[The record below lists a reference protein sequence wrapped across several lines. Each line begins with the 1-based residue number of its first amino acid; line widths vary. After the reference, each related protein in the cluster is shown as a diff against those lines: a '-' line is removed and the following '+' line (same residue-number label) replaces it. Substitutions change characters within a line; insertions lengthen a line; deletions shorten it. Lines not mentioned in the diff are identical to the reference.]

1 MLPLL
6 PFVYEPL
13 PSRVVF
19 GAGSLHK
26 LAEEI
31 DQLGV
36 MRALVLCTPEQRA
49 IGADIVV
56 MLGTRFAGV
65 FDGAAMHVPV
75 GVADAA
81 REKAKRVRADCCVA
95 IGGGSTTGLAK
106 AIALTAKLP
115 ILAIPTT
122 YAGSEMTPIW
132 GITEGN
138 VKKTGRD
145 RVVLPKTVIYDPFLT
160 TSLPVALS
168 VTSGINAIAHC
179 VEALYSRDANP
190 IVSLM
195 AEEGIRALASG
206 LPEIARQPR
215 NIDARSGVLYGAWL
229 GGVSLGAVGMALH
242 HKLCHTL
249 GGTFDLPHAGTHTVI
264 LPHAVAYNA
273 AAAPEAMERVARAL
287 GVSSAAQG
295 LYDLAAS
302 LGAPV
307 SLQALGMRRE
317 QLDQAADL
325 AVMNPY
331 YNPRPVTRDGVR
343 KLLEDAFEGRR
354 PDAPRYAVALEERQ

>member
-1 MLPLL
+1 MSL
-6 PFVYEPL
+6 PFVYEAL

-19 GAGSLHK
+19 GVGSLQK
-26 LAEEI
+26 LPEEI
-31 DQLGV
+31 DKLGV
-36 MRALVLCTPEQRA
+36 TRALVLCTPEQRA

-56 MLGTRFAGV
+56 MLGARCAAV
-65 FDGAAMHVPV
+65 FDGAVMHVPV
-75 GVADAA
+75 EVADAA
-81 REKAKRVRADCCVA
+81 REKAKRVGADCSVA

-106 AIALTAKLP
+106 AIALTSELP

-132 GITEGN
+132 GLTEGG

-145 RVVLPKTVIYDPFLT
+145 VRVLPKTVIYDPALT
-160 TSLPVALS
+160 ISLPVSLS

-190 IVSLM
+190 IISLI
-195 AEEGIRALASG
+195 AEEGIRALAGG
-206 LPEIARQPR
+206 LPKVAKQPGSL
-215 NIDARSGVLYGAWL
+215 DARSDALYGAWL

-249 GGTFDLPHAGTHTVI
+249 GGTFNLPHAETHTVV

-273 AAAPEAMERVARAL
+273 GAAPEAMNRVARAL
-287 GVSSAAQG
+287 GAASAADG

-317 QLDQAADL
+317 QLAQAADL
-325 AVMNPY
+325 AVQNPY
-331 YNPRPVTRDGVR
+331 YNPRPVTREGIR
-343 KLLEDAFEGRR
+343 RLLENAFAGNR
-354 PDAPRYAVALEERQ
+354 PTAES

>member
-1 MLPLL
+1 
-6 PFVYEPL
+6 
-13 PSRVVF
+13 
-19 GAGSLHK
+19 
-26 LAEEI
+26 
-31 DQLGV
+31 
-36 MRALVLCTPEQRA
+36 
-49 IGADIVV
+49 
-56 MLGTRFAGV
+56 MLGARSAGV
-65 FDGAAMHVPV
+65 FDGAVMHVPV
-75 GVADAA
+75 AVAEEA
-81 REKAKRVRADCCVA
+81 RAKARRLHVDCCVA

-106 AIALTAKLP
+106 AIALTSGLP

-132 GITEGN
+132 GITEGG

-145 RVVLPKTVIYDPFLT
+145 VLVLPKTVIYDPALT
-160 TSLPVALS
+160 TSLPLTLS

-190 IVSLM
+190 IISLI
-195 AEEGIRALASG
+195 AEEGIGALASG
-206 LPEIARQPR
+206 LPEVVKQPG
-215 NIDARSGVLYGAWL
+215 NLDARFRALYGAWL

-249 GGTFDLPHAGTHTVI
+249 GGTFNLPHAQTHTVV

-273 AAAPEAMERVARAL
+273 AAAPEAMERIARAL
-287 GVSSAAQG
+287 RAPSAAQG

-307 SLQALGMRRE
+307 SLKALGMRRE

-325 AVMNPY
+325 AVQNPY
-331 YNPRPVTRDGVR
+331 YNPRPVTRDGIR
-343 KLLEDAFEGRR
+343 GLLESAFEGRS
-354 PDAPRYAVALEERQ
+354 PSALKL

>member
-1 MLPLL
+1 MLSFVHEAL
-6 PFVYEPL
+6 PA
-13 PSRVVF
+13 RVVF
-19 GAGSLHK
+19 GAGSLRK
-26 LAEEI
+26 LPEEI
-31 DQLGV
+31 DKLGAA
-36 MRALVLCTPEQRA
+36 RALVLCTPEQRA
-49 IGADIVV
+49 MAADIVL
-56 MLGTRFAGV
+56 MLGARSAGV
-65 FDGAAMHVPV
+65 FDGAVMHVPV
-75 GVADAA
+75 EVAMAA
-81 REKAKRVRADCCVA
+81 REKAQRVGADCCVA

-106 AIALTAKLP
+106 AIALTSGLP

-132 GITEGN
+132 GLTEGG

-145 RVVLPKTVIYDPFLT
+145 VRVLPKIVIYDPALT

-190 IVSLM
+190 IISLM
-195 AEEGIRALASG
+195 AEEGIRALAGS
-206 LPEIARQPR
+206 LPEVAKEPG
-215 NIDARSGVLYGAWL
+215 NMDARSRALYGAWL

-249 GGTFDLPHAGTHTVI
+249 GGMFNLPHAETHTVV
-264 LPHAVAYNA
+264 LPHATAYNA
-273 AAAPEAMERVARAL
+273 AAAPEAMKRIAAAL
-287 GVSSAAQG
+287 GAPSAAEG
-295 LYDLAAS
+295 MYDLAVA

-325 AVMNPY
+325 AVQNPY
-331 YNPRPVTRDGVR
+331 YNPRPVTREGIR
-343 KLLEDAFEGRR
+343 SLLENAFEGRR
-354 PDAPRYAVALEERQ
+354 PVSR

>member
-1 MLPLL
+1 MQ
-6 PFVYEPL
+6 PFVYEAL

-19 GAGSLHK
+19 GAGSLQK
-26 LAEEI
+26 LPEEV
-31 DQLGV
+31 DKLGAT
-36 MRALVLCTPEQRA
+36 RALVLCTPEQRA

-56 MLGTRFAGV
+56 MLGSRSAGV
-65 FDGAAMHVPV
+65 FDGAVMHVPAE
-75 GVADAA
+75 VAAAA
-81 REKAKRVRADCCVA
+81 RDKAKRVRADCCVA

-132 GITEGN
+132 GITEGG

-145 RVVLPKTVIYDPFLT
+145 VLVLPKTVIYDPALT

-179 VEALYSRDANP
+179 VEALYSKDANP
-190 IVSLM
+190 IISLI
-195 AEEGIRALASG
+195 AEEGIRALADG
-206 LPEIARQPR
+206 LPKVAKQPG
-215 NIDARSGVLYGAWL
+215 NVDARSRLLYGAWL

-249 GGTFDLPHAGTHTVI
+249 GGTFNLPHAETHTVV

-273 AAAPEAMERVARAL
+273 AAAPEAMDRIARAL
-287 GVSSAAQG
+287 GANLAAQG

-307 SLQALGMRRE
+307 SLEALGMRRE

-325 AVMNPY
+325 AVQNPY
-331 YNPRPVTRDGVR
+331 YNPRPVTREGIHG
-343 KLLEDAFEGRR
+343 LLENAFEGRR
-354 PDAPRYAVALEERQ
+354 PTAPVTRTAEPR

>member
-1 MLPLL
+1 VL
-6 PFVYEPL
+6 PFVYEAL

-19 GAGSLHK
+19 GAGSLQK
-26 LAEEI
+26 LPEEI
-31 DQLGV
+31 DKLGAT
-36 MRALVLCTPEQRA
+36 RALVLCTPEQRA

-56 MLGTRFAGV
+56 MLGARSAGV
-65 FDGAAMHVPV
+65 FDGAVMHVPIE
-75 GVADAA
+75 VAAAA
-81 REKAKRVRADCCVA
+81 RDKARRVRADCCVA

-106 AIALTAKLP
+106 AIALTSGLP

-132 GITEGN
+132 GMTERGI
-138 VKKTGRD
+138 KKTGREL
-145 RVVLPKTVIYDPFLT
+145 RVLPKTVIYDPVLT
-160 TSLPVALS
+160 ASLPVALS

-190 IVSLM
+190 IISLI
-195 AEEGIRALASG
+195 AEEGIRALAG
-206 LPEIARQPR
+206 ALRQIVKEPEDL
-215 NIDARSGVLYGAWL
+215 DARSGALYGAWL

-249 GGTFDLPHAGTHTVI
+249 GGTFHLPHAETHTVV

-273 AAAPEAMERVARAL
+273 AAAPEAMTRTARAL
-287 GVSSAAQG
+287 GTPSAADG
-295 LYDLAAS
+295 LFDLAAS

-325 AVMNPY
+325 AAQIPY
-331 YNPRPVTRDGVR
+331 YNPRPVTREGIR
-343 KLLEDAFEGRR
+343 ALLEDAFEGRR
-354 PDAPRYAVALEERQ
+354 AAAGR

>member
-1 MLPLL
+1 ML
-6 PFVYEPL
+6 PFVYEAL

-19 GAGSLHK
+19 GVGSLEK
-26 LAEEI
+26 LPEEV
-31 DQLGV
+31 DKLGAT
-36 MRALVLCTPEQRA
+36 RALVLCTPEQRS

-56 MLGTRFAGV
+56 MLGARSAGV
-65 FDGAAMHVPV
+65 FDGAVMHVPAE
-75 GVADAA
+75 VAAAA
-81 REKAKRVRADCCVA
+81 RDKAKRLGADCCIA

-106 AIALTAKLP
+106 AIALTSELP

-132 GITEGN
+132 GITEGG

-145 RVVLPKTVIYDPFLT
+145 VRVLPKTVIYDPALT
-160 TSLPVALS
+160 TSLPVGLS
-168 VTSGINAIAHC
+168 VSSGINAIAHC

-190 IVSLM
+190 IISLI

-206 LPEIARQPR
+206 LPEIVNQEIVKQPR
-215 NIDARSGVLYGAWL
+215 NLDARSRALYGAWL

-249 GGTFDLPHAGTHTVI
+249 GGTFNLPHAETHTVV

-273 AAAPEAMERVARAL
+273 AAAPEAMRHIARAL
-287 GVSSAAQG
+287 SARSAAEG

-325 AVMNPY
+325 AVQNPY
-331 YNPRPVTRDGVR
+331 YNPRPVTREGIR
-343 KLLEDAFEGRR
+343 GLLENAFEGRR
-354 PDAPRYAVALEERQ
+354 PASAG